1 MPDAFAARKAG
12 EPVVLA
18 LSRLPPLPRAEG
30 AHLGVEAALVEL
42 MQRSDDERHMS
53 PVLLHRSSD
62 IEAHRPLPM
71 QALVSIR
78 SHDVNDGPQGAMV
91 VGDLRTTPGCS
102 RWAVGPLCGSCC

>member
-1 MPDAFAARKAG
+1 MPGAFALRKAG
-12 EPVVLA
+12 EPVVFA
-18 LSRLPPLPRAEG
+18 LSRLPPLPSAEG
-30 AHLGVEAALVEL
+30 AHLGIEIALVEL

-78 SHDVNDGPQGAMV
+78 GRFVFRRLAM
-91 VGDLRTTPGCS
+91 LAR
-102 RWAVGPLCGSCC
+102 